1 MVVIERD
8 SELILNKDMI
18 NKYEMGSI
26 AYFDIETTGFDKH
39 ENIIMLISLGS
50 FKNENNFRIKQYYAE
65 EKSDEKYVL
74 EAFMEDLKGYDR
86 WCSYNGKAFDEPFIN
101 NRMIINGIENF
112 IAPSEHVDLYRMIK
126 PYYKQLGLVRCNL
139 KTVEQYIGINRLDK
153 IDGGK
158 SVELYMDYLRSKS
171 EKLRDVIM
179 LHNYEDVL
187 NLPKIFKVV
196 FKIET
201 GSDFAREDG
210 ITEKQ
215 LSYLKYL
222 LDKNNISLE
231 IDYNKVSKKL
241 ASKIIDS
248 LIKGS
253 CDEKNLLQMIATN
266 Y

>member
-8 SELILNKDMI
+8 SELILNKEMV
-18 NKYEMGSI
+18 NKYEMDSI

-39 ENIIMLISLGS
+39 EDIIMLISLGS
-50 FKNENNFRIKQYYAE
+50 FTDKNNFRIKQYYAD

-74 EAFMEDLKGYDR
+74 EAFMEDLKGYDK

-101 NRMIINGIENF
+101 NRMLKNNIENF
-112 IAPSEHVDLYRMIK
+112 VAPLEHVDLYRMIK
-126 PYYKQLGLVRCNL
+126 PYYKQLGLTRCNL
-139 KTVEQYIGINRLDK
+139 KSVEQYIGINRLDK

-158 SVELYMDYLRSKS
+158 SVELYREYLSSRS
-171 EKLRDVIM
+171 EKLREVIM

-215 LSYLKYL
+215 LSYLKFL
-222 LDKNNISLE
+222 LDKNNITAE
-231 IDYNKVSKKL
+231 INYNKVSKKS

-253 CDEKNLLQMIATN
+253 CDEKELLEMVGDN
-266 Y
+266 F

>member
-8 SELILNKDMI
+8 SELILNKEMLD
-18 NKYEMGSI
+18 KYEMEKI

-39 ENIIMLISLGS
+39 QDIIMLISLGS
-50 FKNENNFRIKQYYAE
+50 FTNKNNFRIKQYYAE
-65 EKSDEKYVL
+65 EKSDEKKVL
-74 EAFMEDLKGYDR
+74 EAFMEDLMGYDK

-101 NRMIINGIENF
+101 NRMILSNIENF
-112 IAPSEHVDLYRMIK
+112 VAPAEHVDLYRMIK
-126 PYYKQLGLVRCNL
+126 PYYKQLGLLRCNL
-139 KTVEQYIGINRLDK
+139 KSVEQYIGINRLDK

-158 SVELYMDYLRSKS
+158 SVELYREYLRSKS
-171 EKLRDVIM
+171 EELREVIM

-196 FKIET
+196 FKIDT

-215 LSYLKYL
+215 LSYLKFL
-222 LDKNNISLE
+222 LDKNELTAE
-231 IDYNKVSKKL
+231 INYNKVSKKS

-248 LIKGS
+248 LIKGQ
-253 CDEKNLLQMIATN
+253 CDEKKLLEMVGN
-266 Y
+266 N